1 VDTSQVSKM
10 TTENAD
16 RLLTEAATTNARRG
30 VPVAEILS
38 APLVPPDGWVELR
51 PWIERRL
58 SLGITQGEV
67 AGAANS
73 TSNIICEI
81 ERGRR
86 RITPRWAARYR
97 EAVERCEAALKER
110 RREAARARID
120 RTLPWTD
127 GGGEG

>member
-1 VDTSQVSKM
+1 M
-10 TTENAD
+10 ATERAD
-16 RLLTEAATTNARRG
+16 ALLRSAARTDARRS
-30 VPVAEILS
+30 VPLESLVE
-38 APLVPPDGWVELR
+38 APLVPPDGWEELR

-58 SLGITQGEV
+58 SLGIAQGQV
-67 AGAANS
+67 AGAANTTS
-73 TSNIICEI
+73 TIICEI